1 MKNKNS
7 DSQSKEIH
15 IRDWLKILFTQPN
28 YRILVL
34 SMILFLHILPLQAQR
49 LSRDYNVDILVNQ
62 AGYTPDASKTC
73 VVPGLLEREFM
84 VVNTVSGKI
93 IYKGNF
99 TPIKG
104 DFGDYATGDFSEVK
118 ANGSYYILSDTV
130 RSYPF
135 RISKDV
141 YEKPMASII
150 DYFSRQRCGNSA
162 TGYLTPCHLDDGVR
176 MDNGKHQDVSG
187 GWHDASDL
195 RKWVGATIYG
205 MLGIAKTYELYPQL
219 GSHKLL
225 AELRWGNRYFLN
237 MQEPDGYIMSFVG
250 GDVQKHSDSNRW
262 TDNETGSFEE
272 GEPYFTKPNAG
283 KSNADMLII
292 GTKDDRVIKTTPLD
306 LMGQYNF
313 IASEAIVARI
323 AKETDPDYSARCLD
337 AAEKCLSWCKKS
349 DKALN
354 PGTIGASI
362 QAALELYKT
371 TGNVNHK
378 EYAISQ
384 ATLLQSFRETE
395 NALGISGFFYNSTDE
410 KTPYKNI
417 WGGCTEFYAI
427 CDLILEFPEHENV
440 SRWKDM
446 IAGYARDYLKV
457 FITRNS
463 FGIVPFG
470 LYTDED
476 PGGDRKIGDFWYRY
490 FMQPKLSWWVGI
502 NSNVASAGIGLLKAS
517 VILND
522 NELRAYAQKQLDWII
537 GVNSFNSSTLIGTG
551 YNHPEHFPGS
561 TFYPTTPVINGAVM
575 NGLGGDSD
583 DQPEIGGGWWQIS
596 EYWTPMVAHTL
607 WLMAE
612 LTAAD

>member
-1 MKNKNS
+1 MKNKYS
-7 DSQSKEIH
+7 DSNSRERHFRKWVKINLTQSNHGFLILW
-15 IRDWLKILFTQPN
+15 IILFINISP
-28 YRILVL
+28 I
-34 SMILFLHILPLQAQR
+34 QAQR

-73 VVPGLLEREFM
+73 VVPGLLEREFS
-84 VVNTVSGKI
+84 VVNTVTAEI
-93 IYKGNF
+93 VYKGNF

-118 ANGSYYILSDTV
+118 ANGSYYILSDTL

-141 YEKPMASII
+141 YVEPMASII
-150 DYFSRQRCGNSA
+150 DYFSKQRCGGST
-162 TGYLTPCHLDDGVR
+162 TGYLTPCHIDDGVR

-205 MLGIAKTYELYPQL
+205 MLAIAKTYDLYPQL
-219 GSHKLL
+219 GKHKLL
-225 AELRWGNRYFLN
+225 EELRWGNRYFLN
-237 MQEPDGYIMSFVG
+237 MQEPDGYIMSFIG

-262 TDNETGSFEE
+262 TDNMTGDFEE

-283 KSNADMLII
+283 RSNADMLII
-292 GTKDDRVIKTTPLD
+292 GTKDDRVIRTTPLD
-306 LMGQYNF
+306 MMGQYNF

-323 AKETDPDYSARCLD
+323 AEETDPEYSARCLI
-337 AAEKCLSWCKKS
+337 AAEKCLTWCKKS
-349 DKALN
+349 DEGLN

-371 TGNVNHK
+371 TGNVSHK
-378 EYAISQ
+378 EFAISR
-384 ATLLQSFRETE
+384 ADLLETLQETE
-395 NALGISGFFYNSTDE
+395 KNGGINGFFYNSKDE
-410 KTPYKNI
+410 HEPYKNI
-417 WGGCTEFYAI
+417 SRGCTEFYAI
-427 CDLILEFPEHENV
+427 CDLIQEFPEHENV
-440 SRWKDM
+440 PKWKEM
-446 IAGYARDYLKV
+446 ITMYARDYLKV

-470 LYTDED
+470 LYTGED
-476 PGGDRKIGDFWYRY
+476 PGGNRKIGDFWYRY
-490 FMQPKLSWWVGI
+490 FMQPELSWWVGI

-522 NELRAYAQKQLDWII
+522 DELKSFAQKQLDWII

-575 NGLGGDSD
+575 NGLGGTSD

-612 LTAAD
+612 LTVAD